1 MTMTYKEIIF
11 EVNGNIAT
19 MILNRPDKLNAVTS
33 DMIEERR
40 SILDEVRGNDKIKV
54 LIITGKGRAF
64 SAGADLS
71 LIDQLFKMSE
81 SPSTFRLFIHKLQ
94 GFLNDLEKLEK
105 PVIAAINGLAVG
117 GGCELAMACDIRI
130 ASENAKFGSTET
142 SIGIIPDAG
151 GTQRLV
157 RLVGLGKAKEL
168 ILTGELID
176 AKEAERI
183 GLVNKVVKHED
194 LDSMVKDYANRLLK
208 KAPLAL
214 GLAKT
219 VMLDGLQTGTRVGME
234 FEVYAQSILVN
245 TEDFKEGVK
254 AFLEKRTPIF
264 KGR

>member
-1 MTMTYKEIIF
+1 MIYKEVIF
-11 EVNGNIAT
+11 EVEGNIAT
-19 MILNRPDKLNAVTS
+19 MALNRPDKLNAVTS
-33 DMIEERR
+33 NMIEER
-40 SILDEVRGNDKIKV
+40 IAVLDEVRRNDEIKV
-54 LIITGKGRAF
+54 FVITGKGRAF
-64 SAGADLS
+64 SAGADLI

-105 PVIAAINGLAVG
+105 PVIAAINGLAIG

-183 GLVNKVVKHED
+183 GLVNRVVKHED
-194 LDSMVKDYANRLLK
+194 LDSEVKKYANRLLK

-219 VMLDGLQTGTRVGME
+219 VVLDGLQTGTRAGME